1 MVQARIN
8 NNVLLSQC
16 PDLLP
21 HFLPLKT
28 ARRFPLCAFPFPGQY
43 TEGSFQ
49 FSLYVFRKCRLEK
62 VLVNLATQRGE
73 KTPLTSSDLAAFISN
88 VESSTLLSD
97 MTRAGWP
104 TLVTFSRLSAFDTGN
119 ASNLSRIL
127 STAKFDAPH
136 TRTRNGLGYAGLAEV
151 NWRITSIKVWV
162 FPVPTEPSLD
172 RTPGSTLPKYL
183 VVRGCRQPPEI
194 LAQI

>member
-1 MVQARIN
+1 MVPTRIN
-8 NNVLLSQC
+8 SHVLLSQC

-28 ARRFPLCAFPFPGQY
+28 TRRFSFCAFPFPGQD
-43 TEGSFQ
+43 TESIFQ

-62 VLVNLATQRGE
+62 VLVNLTTQRGE
-73 KTPLTSSDLAAFISN
+73 KTPPTSSDLAAFISN

-97 MTRAGWP
+97 ITRAGWP
-104 TLVTFSRLSAFDTGN
+104 TLVTFSRLSDFDTGN

-151 NWRITSIKVWV
+151 NWRITSIKVCV
-162 FPVPTEPSLD
+162 FPVPAEPNLD
-172 RTPGSTLPKYL
+172 
-183 VVRGCRQPPEI
+183 
-194 LAQI
+194 